1 MNKFI
6 ESRFTASL
14 AVLIIYAIAYLV
26 LGMLLAQMGGIA
38 LIVGV
43 TILLCLAVSL
53 GIVLFEHRLAGII
66 SAAVY
71 PFAVLFGNMF
81 GTVDAETGV
90 YSGWTKCLY
99 LFCAGAAAAVIFF
112 RVQKQQKKG
121 PKKLQ

>member
-1 MNKFI
+1 MNKFA

-14 AVLIIYAIAYLV
+14 AVMIIYAIANLV
-26 LGMLLAQMGGIA
+26 LGMFLAQKGSIA

-43 TILLCLAVSL
+43 TILLCLAISI
-53 GIVLFEHRLAGII
+53 GIVLVEHRLAGII

-99 LFCAGAAAAVIFF
+99 LFSACATATVIFF
-112 RVQKQQKKG
+112 RVKKLQKKG
-121 PKKLQ
+121 PKTLE

>member
-1 MNKFI
+1 MNKFA

-26 LGMLLAQMGGIA
+26 LGMFLAQKGSIA

-43 TILLCLAVSL
+43 TILLCLAISI
-53 GIVLFEHRLAGII
+53 GIVLVEHRLSGII

-99 LFCAGAAAAVIFF
+99 LFCACATATVIFF
-112 RVQKQQKKG
+112 RVKKLQKKG
-121 PKKLQ
+121 PKTLE